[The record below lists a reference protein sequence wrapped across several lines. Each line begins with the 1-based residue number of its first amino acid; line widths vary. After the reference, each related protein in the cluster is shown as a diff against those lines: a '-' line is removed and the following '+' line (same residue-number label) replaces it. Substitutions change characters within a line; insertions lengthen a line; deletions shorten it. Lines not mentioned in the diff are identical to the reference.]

1 MHINSSGEN
10 YLETILILSKK
21 RPVVRSVDIATEL
34 DFKKPSVSVAMKK
47 LRTSGHITVGLMS
60 RKSTN

>member
-21 RPVVRSVDIATEL
+21 RPVVRSV
-34 DFKKPSVSVAMKK
+34 
-47 LRTSGHITVGLMS
+47 GHRYM
-60 RKSTN
+60 N